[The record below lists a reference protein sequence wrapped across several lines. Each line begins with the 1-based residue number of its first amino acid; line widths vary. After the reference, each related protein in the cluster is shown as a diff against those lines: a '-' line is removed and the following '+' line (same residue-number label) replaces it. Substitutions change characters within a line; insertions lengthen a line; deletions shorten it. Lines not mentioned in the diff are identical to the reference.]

1 MIRQGRGRSN
11 AWSLAFFIL
20 ESPLEQPLNSGPS
33 SLHWPGS
40 PRAVWLLGPLLAPG
54 MGFLAQM
61 VGEECDST
69 SEAWGALGEDA
80 MSGGF
85 SAFW

>member
-1 MIRQGRGRSN
+1 
-11 AWSLAFFIL
+11 
-20 ESPLEQPLNSGPS
+20 
-33 SLHWPGS
+33 
-40 PRAVWLLGPLLAPG
+40 